1 LGPQLRILGREL
13 HQTRHARF
21 DLLLKDRRGGARGF
35 VAEEAGGEKGDEL
48 LLINGSAA
56 VLVRGAKLCKLPLGR
71 APPRLL
77 LVELHKLVERHSA
90 VAVGVCAHEARRRLP
105 RLLSRCSLPRKL
117 LREVLEQLRLRHA
130 PAPVL
135 VRCRELCELSPGR
148 SLACMSLVVLR
159 ELLEG
164 NSTVAVGV
172 GAEEACS
179 HRSRLCSHG
188 VRRPGRNE
196 LFACSL
202 DEGFSLRKE
211 RRGAGIHLLPR

>member
-1 LGPQLRILGREL
+1 
-13 HQTRHARF
+13 
-21 DLLLKDRRGGARGF
+21 
-35 VAEEAGGEKGDEL
+35 
-48 LLINGSAA
+48 
-56 VLVRGAKLCKLPLGR
+56 
-71 APPRLL
+71 
-77 LVELHKLVERHSA
+77 VELHKLVERHSA

-179 HRSRLCSHG
+179 HRSRLCSRG
-188 VRRPGRNE
+188 VRRALVLVGALERLEREHLHLLQLCHEPLALLSDDGERGTRRSNRNLAALRE
-196 LFACSL
+196 LV
-202 DEGFSLRKE
+202 
-211 RRGAGIHLLPR
+211 GAGVRSLALGESLGSAHERFAFGRERVVQLRHL